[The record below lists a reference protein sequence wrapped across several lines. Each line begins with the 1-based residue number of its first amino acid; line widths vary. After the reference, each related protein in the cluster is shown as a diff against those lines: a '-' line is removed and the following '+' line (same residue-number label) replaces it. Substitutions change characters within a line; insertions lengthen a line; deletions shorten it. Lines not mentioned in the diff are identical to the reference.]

1 MPSSPR
7 RMVWWGRF
15 DPDYSR
21 NRIVRQCLAELDW
34 HILDFHPHLSF
45 CGDLEARWQI
55 ADRPELVWVPCF
67 RQRDIAAASR
77 WARRLDIPLLVD
89 PLISAYDKQIFERE
103 KHPPASRA
111 AQRLLAWERDL
122 LQRADLVL
130 ADTHGHADYFHSTL
144 GVERARLHVVPIG
157 AEESLFVA
165 KPKPPGTP
173 LEVFFYGSFI
183 ALQGPQ
189 TIIEAA
195 KCYQGPA
202 VRWHLAGAG
211 PLLDQ
216 CRTLAAGHPD
226 IVFEN
231 WIPYPALPA
240 RIHRADLLLG
250 IFGATAKA
258 SRVIPNKVYQALA
271 CGRPV
276 VTMTSP
282 AYPAELRE
290 QRDCGI
296 LWVPPADPAALAKSV
311 AQCAEQK
318 ARLPELGIQARA
330 SYERC
335 FSVARVRSALS
346 QALSTVT
353 PKDNQARP

>member
-1 MPSSPR
+1 MQDNPR
-7 RMVWWGRF
+7 RMLWWGRF

-21 NRIVRQCLAELDW
+21 NRIVRQCLAELGWRID
-34 HILDFHPHLSF
+34 DFQPHLSF
-45 CGDLEARWQI
+45 CGDLEARWKI

-77 WARRLDIPLLVD
+77 WARRLHIPLLAD
-89 PLISAYDKQIFERE
+89 PLISAYDKQVFERE
-103 KHPPASRA
+103 KYPPGSRA

-130 ADTHGHADYFHSTL
+130 ADTHGHADYFHDTL
-144 GVERARLHVVPIG
+144 GVKRERLHVVPIG
-157 AEESLFVA
+157 AEEALFVA
-165 KPKPPGTP
+165 KPKRPGTP
-173 LEVFFYGSFI
+173 LEIFFYGSFI
-183 ALQGPQ
+183 GLQGPQ

-195 KCYQGPA
+195 QRYQGPA

-216 CRTLAAGHPD
+216 CRALAAEHPD

-231 WIPYPALPA
+231 WIPYPELPA

-258 SRVIPNKVYQALA
+258 GRVIPNKVYQALA

-290 QRDCGI
+290 RRDCGI
-296 LWVPPADPAALAKSV
+296 LWVPPADPDALAQAV
-311 AQCAEQK
+311 AQCAAQQ
-318 ARLPELGIQARA
+318 AQLPELGAQARA
-330 SYERC
+330 CYERY
-335 FSVARVRSALS
+335 FSMASVRSALVE
-346 QALSTVT
+346 ALADICT
-353 PKDNQARP
+353 DN

>member
-1 MPSSPR
+1 MQSKPR

-15 DPDYSR
+15 DPEYSR
-21 NRIVRQCLAELDW
+21 NRIVRQCLAELGW
-34 HILDFHPHLSF
+34 RIIDFHPRLSF
-45 CGDLEARWQI
+45 CGDLEARWKI
-55 ADRPELVWVPCF
+55 AGRPELVWVPCF

-77 WARRLDIPLLVD
+77 WARRLGIPLLVD

-103 KHPPASRA
+103 KYPPASRA

-130 ADTHGHADYFHSTL
+130 ADTPGHADYFHDML
-144 GVERARLHVVPIG
+144 GVRRERLHVVPIG
-157 AEESLFVA
+157 AEETLFVA

-173 LEVFFYGSFI
+173 LEIFFYGSFI

-211 PLLDQ
+211 PLLDH

-231 WIPYPALPA
+231 WIPYPELPA
-240 RIHRADLLLG
+240 RIHRADLMLG

-276 VTMTSP
+276 VTLASA

-296 LWVPPADPAALAKSV
+296 LWVPPADPAALAQAV
-311 AQCAEQK
+311 AHCAERKVQ
-318 ARLPELGIQARA
+318 LPELGTQARVT
-330 SYERC
+330 YERY
-335 FSVARVRSALS
+335 FSMVSVRNALS
-346 QALSTVT
+346 QALAYVAQ
-353 PKDNQARP
+353 KDKQAHP

>member
-1 MPSSPR
+1 MSSNPR

-21 NRIVRQCLAELDW
+21 NRIVRQCLAELGW
-34 HILDFHPHLSF
+34 RLTDFHPHLSF
-45 CGDLEARWQI
+45 CGDLEALWKI
-55 ADRPELVWVPCF
+55 NDRPDLVWVPCF
-67 RQRDIAAASR
+67 RQRDISAASR
-77 WARRLDIPLLVD
+77 WARRLGIPLLVD

-103 KHPPASRA
+103 KYPPTSRA

-130 ADTHGHADYFHSTL
+130 ADTTGHADFFHDTL
-144 GVERARLHVVPIG
+144 GVSRERLSVVPIG
-157 AEESLFVA
+157 AEEALFAV

-195 KCYQGPA
+195 KRYQGPA

-211 PLLDQ
+211 PLLDH
-216 CRTLAAGHPD
+216 CRALAAGHSD

-231 WIPYPALPA
+231 WIPYPELPA

-276 VTMTSP
+276 VTLASP
-282 AYPAELRE
+282 AYPTELRD

-296 LWVPPADPAALAKSV
+296 LWVPPADPVALAKAV

-318 ARLPELGIQARA
+318 AQLPELGKRART
-330 SYERC
+330 SYERY
-335 FSVARVRSALS
+335 FSMASVRSALD
-346 QALSTVT
+346 QALAAVT
-353 PKDNQARP
+353 PEDNKASS